1 MKLYKR
7 CDCDGSARCE
17 HPYWYRFWLHGREHR
32 ASSYTANRDLA
43 HRIAIKRENHALE
56 GHEKLR
62 KLKTVKLS
70 EHADAYADWAE
81 KTNRSSLLKD
91 RRVLK
96 GFLASVGDRPLD
108 DITAFHVERWKTLR
122 SKEVSLC
129 MANSKF
135 VSILCSCRDLGR
147 IRRCAIWPSCFCIC
161 SRLLPDSLV
170 PAAPARWWPNPCS
183 SSISC

>member
-7 CDCDGSARCE
+7 CSCDGSARCE

-32 ASSYTANRDLA
+32 ASSHTANRDLA
-43 HRIAIKRENHALE
+43 HRIAIKRENQALE

-70 EHADAYADWAE
+70 EHTDAYADWAE

-108 DITAFHVERWKTLR
+108 EITAFYVERWKTLR
-122 SKEVSLC
+122 SKEVSQSSVNREL
-129 MANSKF
+129 N
-135 VSILCSCRDLGR
+135 V
-147 IRRCAIWPSCFCIC
+147 IRGCF
-161 SRLLPDSLV
+161 SRAVEWGRLLVSPMKTVKPYRVD
-170 PAAPARWWPNPCS
+170 
-183 SSISC
+183 